1 MSGGPWAIAA
11 PHATWVWSWR
21 PSARGRATGRG
32 DGVNDDGDGLVA
44 GGGVG
49 DDVPPTVALGMEDR
63 RAVIGGT
70 EPGDGGVVALGT
82 KGGGKPL
89 RLRGGAGDVV
99 VTAHEMDVGT
109 LVGPA
114 GQVVEPGDRIALEFV
129 VAAGEGDDDVWAR
142 QVTRAAT
149 GAAVGSRAEGAEDD
163 DVSPE
168 RPREHGATTR
178 ARGPVGSGRRR
189 TRERCGEPSGR
200 RTRRRRSLVS
210 GPPAC

>member
-11 PHATWVWSWR
+11 PHATWVWSWL

-32 DGVNDDGDGLVA
+32 DGVNDVVDGLLA
-44 GGGVG
+44 GGVVG
-49 DDVPPTVALGMEDR
+49 DDLPPTVALVMEDR

-99 VTAHEMDVGT
+99 VTAHEMDLGT

-129 VAAGEGDDDVWAR
+129 VAAGEGDDAVWAR

-149 GAAVGSRAEGAEDD
+149 GAVVGSRAEGGTKTTMPAFASR
-163 DVSPE
+163 VPNSTMS
-168 RPREHGATTR
+168 RPVPPKPCNATTTGQ
-178 ARGPVGSGRRR
+178 GPS
-189 TRERCGEPSGR
+189 PSGA
-200 RTRRRRSLVS
+200 RTRRS
-210 GPPAC
+210 GVAGSETT